1 MLRKWLSLKTNLSAV
16 ETLRTVREQ
25 AADYD
30 PIDKLLQLQR
40 DLLAL
45 EQRYDLPSPEFYRRY
60 QAGEMG
66 DDVEIVGWAGRYRV
80 FLELRDSITDSL
92 NQVVALPIP
101 VFA

>member
-80 FLELRDSITDSL
+80 FSARFLEYEM
-92 NQVVALPIP
+92 
-101 VFA
+101 

>member
-1 MLRKWLSLKTNLSAV
+1 
-16 ETLRTVREQ
+16 
-25 AADYD
+25 
-30 PIDKLLQLQR
+30 
-40 DLLAL
+40 
-45 EQRYDLPSPEFYRRY
+45 
-60 QAGEMG
+60 MG

>member
-1 MLRKWLSLKTNLSAV
+1 M
-16 ETLRTVREQ
+16 REQ

-66 DDVEIVGWAGRYRV
+66 DDVEIVGWAGRYRAFV
-80 FLELRDSITDSL
+80 ELRDSIADSL
-92 NQVVALPIP
+92 NQGVELPIP
-101 VFA
+101 AFA